1 VIVRR
6 LSVLILVVAS
16 LMAGSALSASAA
28 TSPDTWATK
37 FCTAFTKWQKT
48 ITSESSKANN
58 ALDVTSG
65 ADLSAIRAEFVNF
78 LASDVA
84 ATKAVVKSIDSAG
97 APDVTNGSKIQSKIL
112 AGFRSTSDVF
122 SGARSDAAA
131 LSTTD
136 ATSFV
141 TDATKIET
149 NLNGATDGFTAAFGA
164 AQTLD
169 KNNQLGAALT
179 KAKACK
185 AIASS

>member
-1 VIVRR
+1 MIVRR
-6 LSVLILVVAS
+6 LSVVVLVVAS

-28 TSPDTWATK
+28 TAPNTWATK

-48 ITSESSKANN
+48 VTSESSKADN
-58 ALDVTSG
+58 ALGVTSG
-65 ADLSAIRAEFVNF
+65 GDLSAIRAEFVNF

-84 ATKAVVKSIDSAG
+84 ATKAVVKAIDNAG
-97 APDVTNGSKIQSKIL
+97 APDVANGSKIQSKIL

-122 SGARSDAAA
+122 AGARSDASA

-136 ATSFV
+136 AASFV

-149 NLNGATDGFTAAFGA
+149 NLNSAADGFTSAFSD

-169 KNNQLGAALT
+169 KSNELGAALT